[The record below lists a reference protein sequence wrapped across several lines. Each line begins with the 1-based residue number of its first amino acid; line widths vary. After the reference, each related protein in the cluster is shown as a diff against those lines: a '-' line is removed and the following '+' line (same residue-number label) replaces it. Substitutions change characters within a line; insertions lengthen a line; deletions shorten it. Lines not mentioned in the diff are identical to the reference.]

1 MSISYALVPF
11 ECYGGSKVPL
21 YLIALVALGLTALGG
36 LISLVNWRKVVKGR
50 GHDFDG
56 DINRSRFMAAL
67 GMLSSGM
74 FFVVIVAQGLATLV
88 LHPCLL

>member
-1 MSISYALVPF
+1 MSISYALVSF
-11 ECYGGSKVPL
+11 ECYGGSKLSL
-21 YLIALVALGLTALGG
+21 YLIAIVALVLTTLGG
-36 LISLVNWRKVVKGR
+36 LISLVNWRKVGKGR

-56 DINRSRFMAAL
+56 DTTRSRFMAVL

>member
-11 ECYGGSKVPL
+11 ECYGGSKRPL
-21 YLIALVALGLTALGG
+21 YLIAIVALVLTAFGG
-36 LISLVNWRKVVKGR
+36 LISLLNWRNANGR
-50 GHDFDG
+50 GGNFDG
-56 DINRSRFMAAL
+56 NMTANRFMAVL